1 MNQRLTRKEMK
12 RDELSTALGRSY
24 EYAESHAR
32 NILLAFG
39 AAVALALIVGLF
51 ALYRN
56 SRAEEAGKALT
67 QAIQV
72 YQAPIDPAAPKPD
85 DPLAPTFADEAAR
98 QAKAKTL
105 FQALRDDYGSTVAG
119 DIAGDIA
126 AVYLAQIAL
135 AEGQP
140 GRARELWSEFLEEHE
155 GHLLAGQ
162 TRVNLLRLDR
172 SQGKAQQVADQLAA
186 MLDDPEPPLPQD
198 IVLSE
203 LAATQEQLGKK
214 REAIQSY
221 ERLATEF
228 PQSPYARDAQQKLQE
243 LDPSR
248 AGGLGGGIPG
258 MAGIPGM
265 GGPGF

>member
-12 RDELSTALGRSY
+12 RDELSTALGRGY
-24 EYAESHAR
+24 DYAESHVR
-32 NILLAFG
+32 NILLVLG
-39 AAVALALIVGLF
+39 ATVAVGLLVGLF
-51 ALYRN
+51 FMYRN
-56 SRAEEAGKALT
+56 SRAEEAGQALTKALE
-67 QAIQV
+67 V
-72 YQAPIDPAAPKPD
+72 YMAPIDPAAPKPD
-85 DPLAPTFADEAAR
+85 DPQAPTFADTAAR

-105 FQALRDDYGSTVAG
+105 FQALHDDYGST
-119 DIAGDIA
+119 ISGDIA
-126 AVYLAQIAL
+126 AIYLAQIAM

-140 GRARELWSEFLEEHE
+140 DRARELWSEFLEEHE
-155 GHLLAGQ
+155 GHLLAGE

-198 IVLSE
+198 IILSE

-214 REAIQSY
+214 EAAIQSY
-221 ERLATEF
+221 ERLTTEF
-228 PQSPYARDAQQKLQE
+228 PQSPFARSAQQKLRE

-248 AGGLGGGIPG
+248 AAGLGGGMPG
-258 MAGIPGM
+258 GAGIPGM

>member
-12 RDELSTALGRSY
+12 RDELSTALGRGY
-24 EYAESHAR
+24 DYAESHAR
-32 NILLAFG
+32 NILLALG
-39 AAVALALIVGLF
+39 AAVAVALLVGLF
-51 ALYRN
+51 AMYR
-56 SRAEEAGKALT
+56 SGRAEEAGKALT
-67 QAIQV
+67 HAIEV
-72 YQAPIDPAAPKPD
+72 YQAPVDPASPKPD
-85 DPLAPTFADEAAR
+85 DPEAPTFADAAAR

-105 FQALRDDYGSTVAG
+105 FQALYDDYGSTVS
-119 DIAGDIA
+119 GDIA
-126 AVYLAQIAL
+126 AVYLAQIAM

-140 GRARELWSEFLEEHE
+140 DRARELWSEFLEDHE

-186 MLDDPEPPLPQD
+186 MLDDPEPPLPLD

-203 LAATQEQLGKK
+203 LAATQEHLGKK
-214 REAIQSY
+214 QEAIQSY
-221 ERLATEF
+221 ERLTTEF
-228 PQSPYARDAQQKLQE
+228 PQSPFAREAQQKIRE
-243 LDPSR
+243 LDPMR
-248 AGGLGGGIPG
+248 AAGPGGGMMPG

>member
-1 MNQRLTRKEMK
+1 MNQRITRKEMK
-12 RDELSTALGRSY
+12 RDELSTALGRGY
-24 EYAESHAR
+24 DYAESHAR
-32 NILLAFG
+32 SILLAFG
-39 AAVALALIVGLF
+39 AAVALAVLAGLF
-51 ALYRN
+51 MLYRN
-56 SRAEEAGKALT
+56 NRAEEAGKALSH
-67 QAIQV
+67 AIQV
-72 YQAPIDPAAPKPD
+72 YEAPIDPAAPKPD
-85 DPLAPTFADEAAR
+85 DPQVPTFADEAAR

-105 FQALRDDYGSTVAG
+105 FQALHDDYGST
-119 DIAGDIA
+119 IAGDVADI
-126 AVYLAQIAL
+126 YLAQIAM

-140 GRARELWSEFLEEHE
+140 DRARELWTEFLEEHE
-155 GHLLAGQ
+155 GHLLASQ

-172 SQGKAQQVADQLAA
+172 GQGKAQQVADELAA

-214 REAIQSY
+214 QEAIQSY

-228 PQSPYARDAQQKLQE
+228 PQSPYSRDAQQKLRE

-248 AGGLGGGIPG
+248 ASGLGGGMPPG

>member
-12 RDELSTALGRSY
+12 RDELSTALGRGY
-24 EYAESHAR
+24 DYAESHVR
-32 NILLAFG
+32 NILLVLG
-39 AAVALALIVGLF
+39 AAVAVGLLVGLF
-51 ALYRN
+51 FMYR
-56 SRAEEAGKALT
+56 SGRAEEAGKALT
-67 QAIQV
+67 QALEV

-85 DPLAPTFADEAAR
+85 DPEAPTFADVAAR
-98 QAKAKTL
+98 QAKAKAL
-105 FQALRDDYGSTVAG
+105 FQALHDDYGSTIAG

-126 AVYLAQIAL
+126 AIYLAQIAM

-140 GRARELWSEFLEEHE
+140 DRARELWNEFLEEHE

-203 LAATQEQLGKK
+203 LAVTQEQLGKK
-214 REAIQSY
+214 KEAIQSY

-228 PQSPYARDAQQKLQE
+228 PQSPFARDAQQKIRE

-248 AGGLGGGIPG
+248 AGALGGGMP
-258 MAGIPGM
+258 GIPGM

>member
-1 MNQRLTRKEMK
+1 MNQRLTRKEIK
-12 RDELSTALGRSY
+12 RDELSTALGRGY

-32 NILLAFG
+32 SILLAAG
-39 AAVALALIVGLF
+39 VAVALVLVAGLVF
-51 ALYRN
+51 MYRS
-56 SRAEEAGKALT
+56 SRAEDANTALAR
-67 QAIQV
+67 AIQV

-85 DPLAPTFADEAAR
+85 DPQAPTFADAAAR
-98 QAKAKTL
+98 QAKAKAL
-105 FQALRDDYGSTVAG
+105 FQALHDDFGST
-119 DIAGDIA
+119 IAGDIA
-126 AVYLAQIAL
+126 AVYLAQIAM
-135 AEGQP
+135 AENQP
-140 GRARELWSEFLEEHE
+140 DRARELWSEFLDHHE

-162 TRVNLLRLDR
+162 TRINLLRLDR

-214 REAIQSY
+214 QEAIQSY

-228 PQSPYARDAQQKLQE
+228 PQSPYARDAQQKIRE

-248 AGGLGGGIPG
+248 AAGLGGGMP
-258 MAGIPGM
+258 AGIPGM